1 MLHKLFFEQ
10 KMTWKKVI
18 LLAVATA
25 ILAAAVLVL
34 PVVKDTSVS
43 YIGVTFECWILFAL
57 IIIMNCE
64 TPLEAG
70 LKTFVF
76 FLISQPLIYLLQVP
90 FNPLGWGIFG
100 YYPRWAVWTVL
111 CFPGAMLAWFVKKDK
126 WYSALILAVATC
138 YLSAVCVDFSV
149 GCIRNFPNGLI
160 AAVFCAVL
168 AVVLIFTLLQK
179 KHTRLIAGGLTLIA
193 AIIAAVLM
201 LQTNPAPQYGADF
214 GDVLDSTHTWEIVS
228 QEENVGTVTVAEDG
242 HTLHVSATNFGEQEI
257 TVQNED
263 GETVVLVLTYEKP
276 INLQLDQKQD

>member
-1 MLHKLFFEQ
+1 MLRKLFFEQ
-10 KMTWKKVI
+10 KTTWKKVI
-18 LLAVATA
+18 LFAVATA

-149 GCIRNFPNGLI
+149 GCFRNFPNGLI